1 MSLIEGAANDRNSS
15 RWDEVNSMVLTDVTF
30 GPDRYWYSKYRWLSD
45 SKTLF
50 PNNAQ
55 RAALYE
61 WNALRRQWEIGTLP
75 SVLGA
80 NQLEHNSSLLYYLSS
95 TNWTLWTSQPVVM
108 STCLYIDNTTQ
119 DISYF
124 RFDGSNSTLT
134 IAAELHNNLRNR
146 NESHLPI

>member
-1 MSLIEGAANDRNSS
+1 
-15 RWDEVNSMVLTDVTF
+15 
-30 GPDRYWYSKYRWLSD
+30 
-45 SKTLF
+45 
-50 PNNAQ
+50 
-55 RAALYE
+55 
-61 WNALRRQWEIGTLP
+61 
-75 SVLGA
+75 
-80 NQLEHNSSLLYYLSS
+80 
-95 TNWTLWTSQPVVM
+95 M